1 MAVQRLVLDT
11 LAEDDYEL
19 IAIHCSLES
28 YRLAFLLNKILD
40 IKLYRKE
47 RDIQFKYDDV
57 LAAYPFYQFYDE
69 YLYTTYSFFANTF
82 RHKMNTNDT
91 MHSELFSSEQNHT
104 TKYLIPELKNV
115 DYFLKIESDSIQ
127 SSNKKLLM
135 QIQHIM
141 QIVTAY
147 TVDYNTLKSK
157 NNLIFD

>member
-28 YRLAFLLNKILD
+28 YRLAFLLNKMLK
-40 IKLYRKE
+40 IKLCRKE

-57 LAAYPFYQFYDE
+57 VADYPFYQFYDE
-69 YLYTTYSFFANTF
+69 YQYTTYSFFANTF
-82 RHKMNTNDT
+82 RHKSVTSDVVN
-91 MHSELFSSEQNHT
+91 SGLFVTEQNHT
-104 TKYLIPELKNV
+104 IKYLIPELKNV
-115 DYFLKIESDSIQ
+115 DYFLKIESDASQ
-127 SSNKKLLM
+127 FSSKTLLM
-135 QIQHIM
+135 HIQNIM

-147 TVDYNTLKSK
+147 TVDYNILKSK